1 MSCPQGVHQ
10 IIARCAFMAANQLP
24 EASTWHGIAH
34 TAWELMLQ
42 SSGGIFRQEFYFR
55 SVLQAVSQSKCHHWC
70 VPWSLLSSC
79 TLLAVG

>member
-34 TAWELMLQ
+34 TAWELMLLVCKHACGM
-42 SSGGIFRQEFYFR
+42 SAKFRW
-55 SVLQAVSQSKCHHWC
+55 HI
-70 VPWSLLSSC
+70 
-79 TLLAVG
+79 